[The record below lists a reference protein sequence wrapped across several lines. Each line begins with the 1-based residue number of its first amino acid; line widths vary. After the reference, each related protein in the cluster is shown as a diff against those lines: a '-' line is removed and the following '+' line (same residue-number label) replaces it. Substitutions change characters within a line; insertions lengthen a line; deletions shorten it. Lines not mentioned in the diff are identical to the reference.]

1 MQYDV
6 NREAAK
12 ISELSSRKIDKY
24 DYLTGK
30 EILSFNQMIEQVKF
44 EYYPLGKAFEK
55 QNKIKK
61 KQKNRLMV

>member
-1 MQYDV
+1 MRCDI

-12 ISELSSRKIDKY
+12 MSELSSRKIDKY

-30 EILSFNQMIEQVKF
+30 EILSFNQMIGQVKF

-55 QNKIKK
+55 QNKTKK
-61 KQKNRLMV
+61 AEK